1 MSRFLRIRACP
12 AWPAAVLAIGLC
24 GCDPQASMVVRDGS
38 VELRSM
44 EPAPGTPLGA
54 AAVLKFSYR
63 WEARQHPGPRA
74 VLSVSMRFDRSDGG
88 VRSWTLLEGGRNRS
102 GADSGAI
109 FLSPEIVA
117 GLRKPVC
124 GRLRMTET
132 VDDSLVAFLAESG
145 EFCWAQ

>member
-1 MSRFLRIRACP
+1 MSRFLRIRASP
-12 AWPAAVLAIGLC
+12 AWSAAVLAVGLC
-24 GCDPQASMVVRDGS
+24 GCDPQAPPVVLGGS

-63 WEARQHPGPRA
+63 WEARRNPGPDA
-74 VLSVSMRFDRSDGG
+74 ALSVSMRFDRSDGG
-88 VRSWTLLEGGRNRS
+88 VRSWMLLEGGKNRS
-102 GADSGAI
+102 GVDSGAI

-124 GRLRMTET
+124 GRLRLTET
-132 VDDSLVAFLAESG
+132 VNDSLVAFLAGSD
-145 EFCWAQ
+145 EFCWAP